1 MLPIWGFPEG
11 LGRIGVLHILRCGT
25 GVGAPHRRISL
36 ATLPGYAG
44 APGTEGALGVGADGA
59 LGAAPV
65 GAAFCW
71 NSSPGVQSRLPA
83 DSVPTGPPPIWAP
96 HSAHTVTPIKFSCP
110 QLGQTGLA
118 MSTVGGLKH
127 IFWSSLSVFLL
138 IMHAR
143 TGARSRRSTTRKRP
157 CCARSFRRSR
167 PC

>member
-1 MLPIWGFPEG
+1 MLPIWGFPG
-11 LGRIGVLHILRCGT
+11 GTGKNRHFNILRCGA

-36 ATLPGYAG
+36 ATPPDYAG
-44 APGTEGALGVGADGA
+44 APGMEGAPGVGADGA

-96 HSAHTVTPIKFSCP
+96 HFAHTVTPIKFSWP
-110 QLGQTGLA
+110 HSGQMGLA

-127 IFWSSLSVFLL
+127 IVWSSLSVFLL
-138 IMHAR
+138 ITHAR

-157 CCARSFRRSR
+157 CCAGSFRRSR